1 MTKVR
6 RFAAGIL
13 VATLAATMFHT
24 SSAAAAGDPHIL
36 PVDPA
41 AIDTPAEIREQYAPP
56 KPDEHGRSPV
66 SPEAAARCGRPAAEP
81 VPNGE
86 PIVVS
91 MPP

>member
-1 MTKVR
+1 MKPKARHV
-6 RFAAGIL
+6 AGIL
-13 VATLAATMFHT
+13 VTTLVAVTLHA
-24 SSAAAAGDPHIL
+24 SPAAADDPHIL